1 MSRLGRRERGVVIS
15 DPKNAISPGQSF
27 RWRRI
32 SSDVWASVLDK
43 RVWLLSQ
50 TESDILYKVYSSS
63 SSSSRPPSL
72 SSDDKRAAESDGDAA
87 EEITGE
93 HEIRRLR
100 DYFQLD
106 LCRLSDLYPRWRR
119 VDPLFDSC
127 CDRFLGVRTLRQ
139 DPRENLFAFIC
150 SSNNNIARIRSA
162 K

>member
-1 MSRLGRRERGVVIS
+1 MVIS
-15 DPKNAISPGQSF
+15 DPKDAISPGQSF

-50 TESDILYKVYSSS
+50 TDSDILYKVYS

-72 SSDDKRAAESDGDAA
+72 SSDDKRATVRDDDA
-87 EEITGE
+87 EEKTRE
-93 HEIRRLR
+93 YEICRLR

-106 LCRLSDLYPRWRR
+106 LCRLSELYPRWRR
-119 VDPLFDSC
+119 TDPLFDSC